1 MGLAGEAIVYKEV
14 PDAAFPRPRVYFAS
28 PSIIIMER
36 IDGVTMDLFARMDP
50 ADVKSVLTHL
60 AKLHATFR
68 GGKLQEGGLHA
79 ICESIANRN
88 SLLPVFTMAVTGD
101 IGDLSAM
108 SRMLPEQVRG
118 LPPEF
123 ISCFPKKIKGL
134 FEKKWFHANQ
144 PTTLIYMEISKL

>member
-1 MGLAGEAIVYKEV
+1 MQVLCWRWRSCQNGTYWRSCSIQRSA
-14 PDAAFPRPRVYFAS
+14 DAAFPRPRVYFAS
-28 PSIIIMER
+28 PSIIVMER

-60 AKLHATFR
+60 AKLHAI
-68 GGKLQEGGLHA
+68 G
-79 ICESIANRN
+79 ESIANKN

-108 SRMLPEQVRG
+108 SRLLPEQVRG

-123 ISCFPKKIKGL
+123 ISCFPKKIKRL

-144 PTTLIYMEISKL
+144 PTTLIYGDIYQS